1 MRRSIALVVILLAAG
16 FTWASAKADHRDG
29 DPIRGGRLYSDNC
42 GRCHNPRP
50 PNEHINRDWSIV
62 MTHMRIV
69 AGLPGQQARDVH
81 AFLTASNNP
90 PRQVATTR
98 GPVTES
104 GAGVVDQ
111 YMCRGCHV
119 IGGDGGNLGPD
130 LAGLFQRR
138 NDEWIR
144 VQIQNPRT
152 HNSASVM
159 PELGLTSAQVD
170 AIMDTLRESR

>member
-1 MRRSIALVVILLAAG
+1 MRRLIALGVILLAAG
-16 FTWASAKADHRDG
+16 FAWAAAAAETRAG
-29 DPIRGGRLYSDNC
+29 DPVRGARFYSDNC
-42 GRCHNPRP
+42 GRCHNARP
-50 PNEHINRDWSIV
+50 PNEHTNRDWSIV

-90 PRQVATTR
+90 PRQVAATS
-98 GPVTES
+98 GPVTGS
-104 GAGVVDQ
+104 GAGVIDQ

-119 IGGDGGNLGPD
+119 IGGDGGSLGPD

-144 VQIQNPRT
+144 VQIQTPRAHNP
-152 HNSASVM
+152 ASVM
-159 PELGLTSAQVD
+159 PELGLNPAQVD
-170 AIMDTLRESR
+170 AIMDTLRDSL